1 MVKDKYKIVIYG
13 KNIYSEYA
21 LPDGDDS
28 IVKIGTTKNC
38 QVRFNKDHFLMS
50 LSFTCQRRIR
60 DGSLIVIKEYTLP
73 PMV

>member
-1 MVKDKYKIVIYG
+1 MVKDKYKIVING

-38 QVRFNKDHFLMS
+38 QVRFNKDHFFDEFEFY
-50 LSFTCQRRIR
+50 LSKVRA
-60 DGSLIVIKEYTLP
+60 GSLIVIKGILYH
-73 PMV
+73 